1 MMGRRWIVPGLI
13 LLAACGSGAEAVATG
28 EEPVALQA
36 DKVVSG
42 MRHFITAH
50 GIRQA
55 LLLADSA
62 YFYDD
67 NKPIDLRKID
77 LTIYRADGEVAATVT
92 AETAQIDP
100 RTEAM
105 DAKGNV
111 VVISPSQ
118 DQRIESDELHYN
130 PAEDRLWSDRPTTF
144 IREGKITRGEG
155 FTSDGRGQNVKVIK
169 PSGHVDAPKLGI

>member
-1 MMGRRWIVPGLI
+1 MIGRRWVVLGSV
-13 LLAACGSGAEAVATG
+13 LLAACGGRGQGAGTG

-36 DKVVSG
+36 DKVVAG
-42 MRHFITAH
+42 MRHYITAH

-62 YFYDD
+62 FFYDD
-67 NKPIDLRKID
+67 GKPIDLAKVD

-92 AETAQIDP
+92 AETARIDP

-111 VVISPSQ
+111 VVISPGQ
-118 DQRIESDELHYN
+118 DQRIESDELHYS

-155 FTSDGRGQNVKVIK
+155 FTSDGRGENVKVIK
-169 PSGHVDAPKLGI
+169 PSGHVDAPKLGF